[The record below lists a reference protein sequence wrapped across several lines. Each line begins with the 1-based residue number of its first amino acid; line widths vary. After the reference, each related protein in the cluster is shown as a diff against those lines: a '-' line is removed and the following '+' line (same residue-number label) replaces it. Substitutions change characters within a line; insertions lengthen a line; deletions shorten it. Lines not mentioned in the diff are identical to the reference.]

1 MFGNKKAC
9 FCKNLLKQL
18 IVRTLSGCHE
28 HLYGGLGKVEGKV
41 EREARSHIKVLDF
54 FSHFC

>member
-1 MFGNKKAC
+1 MFGIIKAC

-18 IVRTLSGCHE
+18 IEKTISGCHE

-41 EREARSHIKVLDF
+41 EREARFHIKVSDF
-54 FSHFC
+54 FDHFC

>member
-54 FSHFC
+54 C